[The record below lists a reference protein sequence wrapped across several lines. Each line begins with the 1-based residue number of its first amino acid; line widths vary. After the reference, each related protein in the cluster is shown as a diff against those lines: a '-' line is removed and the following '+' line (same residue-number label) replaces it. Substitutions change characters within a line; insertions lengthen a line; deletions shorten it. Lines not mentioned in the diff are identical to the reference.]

1 MIRHQILSVR
11 MSTRLVLRIGC
22 FVFGCLFR
30 AVTMQGESLRFAS
43 VRIWKRTQTTHP
55 NTRKLSAICFCP
67 YLEKN
72 ADYASSYEGTV
83 CNFPLSLLEKEHR
96 PHRRGRSARSNA
108 SLSLALARDLLS
120 QPLWRCLK
128 DWSSTHSS
136 SKAAA
141 TAGHERE
148 RVTAT
153 SCASEASI
161 CVICGFSE
169 SIRRGC
175 ISVIQISTETIRKRK

>member
-1 MIRHQILSVR
+1 MND
-11 MSTRLVLRIGC
+11 STSDIGRPGEHAAR
-22 FVFGCLFR
+22 FADWVFCVWCLFR

-108 SLSLALARDLLS
+108 SLSLRQGSRAA
-120 QPLWRCLK
+120 P
-128 DWSSTHSS
+128 
-136 SKAAA
+136 AAA
-141 TAGHERE
+141 TERCFGEMTLATTKRLRYARAGG
-148 RVTAT
+148 
-153 SCASEASI
+153 S
-161 CVICGFSE
+161 
-169 SIRRGC
+169 
-175 ISVIQISTETIRKRK
+175 KL

>member
-30 AVTMQGESLRFAS
+30 AVTMQSESLRFAS

-83 CNFPLSLLEKEHR
+83 CNFPLSLVEKEHR

-108 SLSLALARDLLS
+108 SLSLRQGSRAAPAAALALLTGFTNTIATTKRL
-120 QPLWRCLK
+120 QYARAGG
-128 DWSSTHSS
+128 
-136 SKAAA
+136 SKL
-141 TAGHERE
+141 
-148 RVTAT
+148 
-153 SCASEASI
+153 
-161 CVICGFSE
+161 
-169 SIRRGC
+169 
-175 ISVIQISTETIRKRK
+175 